1 MADHRGHG
9 KGLSKLRMMY
19 LADFEMGTHEL
30 GLVRVESAQR
40 GCRRQHAQP
49 DAIVMIHLGGTD
61 RRNTRISREA
71 TLAYDAPMRWLRR
84 IGLALLV
91 IVIAMTAW
99 EPTRVALQTAV
110 MLPSMLGAGPQ
121 PLPLFSE
128 APHRL
133 SLPYRPSAVA
143 GEPDLAEL
151 WLPAW
156 ASAERP
162 AGAMLL
168 VFGVNNLGRNHPA
181 IVRVADALARTGV
194 AVLVPD
200 SRTLLEGR
208 LEVGEIDGVVDAFQ
222 LLAARAEVDRDRL
235 GIVGFSVGGS
245 LALLAARDPAIA
257 EQVRWVNAF
266 GAFSDASSYLAS
278 VAAHEYRAPTGE
290 PVTWTPTP
298 LARDV
303 FLGFMLDQVD
313 DAGDRARLESAYA
326 EGIRAGRRPSRA
338 AGVSRALE
346 SDAART
352 VEQLLTA
359 SSLGDA
365 RVAIDRLPD
374 ESLAFIDAISPA
386 RHLDGLD
393 TEVHLMHETEDH
405 HVPFVESRALAGA
418 LGARLANHTEF
429 RLFDHVQPDDLDL
442 VAAAPELWKLLLH
455 VRELMEEGL

>member
-1 MADHRGHG
+1 
-9 KGLSKLRMMY
+9 
-19 LADFEMGTHEL
+19 
-30 GLVRVESAQR
+30 
-40 GCRRQHAQP
+40 
-49 DAIVMIHLGGTD
+49 
-61 RRNTRISREA
+61 
-71 TLAYDAPMRWLRR
+71 MRWLRR

-91 IVIAMTAW
+91 IVVAMTAW
-99 EPTRVALQTAV
+99 EPTRVAMQTAA
-110 MLPSMLGAGPQ
+110 MLPSMLGTGPQ

-128 APHRL
+128 TPVRR
-133 SLPYRPSAVA
+133 SLPYRASGTDAHR
-143 GEPDLAEL
+143 DLAEL

-162 AGAMLL
+162 AGAILL

-208 LEVGEIDGVVDAFQ
+208 LAVGEIDGVVDAFQ

-266 GAFSDASSYLAS
+266 GAFADASSYLAS
-278 VAAHEYRAPTGE
+278 VAAHAYRAPDGSLAA
-290 PVTWTPTP
+290 WTPTP

-303 FLGFMLDQVD
+303 YLAFLLEQVED
-313 DAGDRARLESAYA
+313 EGDRARLEAAYGA
-326 EGIRAGRRPSRA
+326 DIRAGERPSPA
-338 AGVSRALE
+338 SGVGASLATP
-346 SDAART
+346 AART
-352 VEQLLTA
+352 VAGLLIA
-359 SSLGDA
+359 RSLSEA
-365 RVAIDRLPD
+365 QSAIDRLPD

-386 RHLDGLD
+386 RHLGGLAG
-393 TEVHLMHETEDH
+393 EVYLMHETEDH
-405 HVPFVESRALAGA
+405 HVPFVESRALAEA
-418 LGARLANHTEF
+418 LGPQLIEHTEF

-442 VAAAPELWKLLLH
+442 LAAAPELWKLLLH
-455 VRELMEEGL
+455 VRQLMEESL